1 MGNVI
6 KLRNQIKKGLQLY
19 SFEVS
24 NLKTNCNPMFDA
36 NVKLIQEL
44 KEFVSIVASDSELL
58 SYFRCSPKDFVRN
71 RKLPFERLVLLIA
84 KLCKKTLSVEIEN
97 FFTESGR
104 DQSCSVS
111 AFVQQRIK
119 LKPMFFSFWNKFLC
133 STWYQLNKD
142 EVKKWKGYRIVAAD
156 GSNATLVNNEALS
169 KHFGGQRNQQ
179 SFFTVAKTFYYYDVL
194 NELILLPKI
203 SPYRHGE
210 LNIVYDTVDK
220 TEEDMLIIYDR
231 NFSNYKLIALHLWQ
245 EKERKFIIRAKENIR
260 LIEDFITR
268 GKTSEIIRWPP
279 TISAMEGL
287 RKSGYLI
294 DKNTVLKVRLV
305 RVELDGCTE
314 VLITNLWEEEGHP
327 VSQFKELYFM
337 RWGIETNISLQKNIM
352 QLESFSGLGVAAVEQ
367 DFYAT
372 VFMANLHS
380 VLIKDAQQT
389 VESSVAKR
397 KYPMKIN
404 KNKSF
409 GKLKLNFV
417 QLFLIR
423 EPKNILQILHDF
435 FKKEL
440 IPIRKGRTFERVRKN
455 PQSKSKYKTFTNFK
469 PSY

>member
-1 MGNVI
+1 
-6 KLRNQIKKGLQLY
+6 
-19 SFEVS
+19 
-24 NLKTNCNPMFDA
+24 MFDA
-36 NVKLIQEL
+36 NVKLIREL
-44 KEFVSIVASDSELL
+44 KEFVSIISSDIELL
-58 SYFRCSPKDFVRN
+58 AHFRCSPTDFVRN

-97 FFTESGR
+97 FFTELG
-104 DQSCSVS
+104 DTQPCSVS

-119 LKPMFFSFWNKFLC
+119 LKPLFFCFWNKFLC

-142 EVKKWKGYRIVAAD
+142 DVKRWKGMRVVAAD
-156 GSNATLVNNEALS
+156 GSNATLVNNAALS

-194 NELILLPKI
+194 NELILLPQI
-203 SPYRHGE
+203 NAYRYGE
-210 LNIVYDTVDK
+210 LNMVYDMVDK

-231 NFSNYKLIALHLWQ
+231 NFSNYKVIALHLWQ
-245 EKERKFIIRAKENIR
+245 EQERKFVIRAKDKLDI
-260 LIEDFITR
+260 IKDFVDSGQASAIVQ
-268 GKTSEIIRWPP
+268 WPP
-279 TISAMEGL
+279 TTSAMNGL
-287 RKSGYLI
+287 KKSGYLI
-294 DKNTVLKVRLV
+294 TKNTRLKVRLV

-327 VSQFKELYFM
+327 VNEFKELYFM

-352 QLESFSGLGVAAVEQ
+352 QLESFSGLTVAAVEQ

-389 VESSVAKR
+389 VEKTVVKR

-404 KNKSF
+404 RNKSF

-417 QLFLIR
+417 HLFLTQ
-423 EPKNILQILHDF
+423 EPKSILQILHDF

-469 PSY
+469 PAY

>member
-1 MGNVI
+1 
-6 KLRNQIKKGLQLY
+6 
-19 SFEVS
+19 
-24 NLKTNCNPMFDA
+24 MFDT

-44 KEFVSIVASDSELL
+44 KEFVSIVSSESELL
-58 SYFRCSPKDFVRN
+58 EHFRCSPKDFVRS
-71 RKLPFERLVLLIA
+71 RKLPFESLVLLIA

-97 FFTESGR
+97 FFIESG
-104 DQSCSVS
+104 QIQPCSVS

-119 LKPMFFSFWNKFLC
+119 LKPLFFSCWNKFLC

-142 EVKKWKGYRIVAAD
+142 AVKRWKGYRIVAAD

-210 LNIVYDTVDK
+210 LNMVYDMVDR

-231 NFSNYKLIALHLWQ
+231 NFSNYKVMALHLWQ
-245 EKERKFIIRAKENIR
+245 EKERKFIIRAKDSLCI
-260 LIEDFITR
+260 IKDFINR
-268 GKTSEIIRWPP
+268 GNPSEIVEWLP
-279 TISAMEGL
+279 TVSAPEGL
-287 RKSGYLI
+287 KKSGYLI
-294 DKNTVLKVRLV
+294 TKNTALKVRLV
-305 RVELDGCTE
+305 RVELEGCTE
-314 VLITNLWEEEGHP
+314 VLITNLWEEDDHP

-352 QLESFSGLGVAAVEQ
+352 QLESFSGLGVASVEQ

-372 VFMANLHS
+372 VFIANLHS
-380 VLIKDAQQT
+380 VLLKDAQQT
-389 VESSVAKR
+389 VESNPGKR

-417 QLFLIR
+417 HLFLTH
-423 EPKNILQILHDF
+423 EPQKILAILHDF

-469 PSY
+469 PAY